1 MLASHKTTISNLMRG
16 SASDRWHALAS
27 TQAGPEYLP
36 RTHGYAQHLLFL
48 SFEVL
53 VGSFTMIVVPSRGLC
68 V

>member
-1 MLASHKTTISNLMRG
+1 MRG
-16 SASDRWHALAS
+16 SASDRSHALAS